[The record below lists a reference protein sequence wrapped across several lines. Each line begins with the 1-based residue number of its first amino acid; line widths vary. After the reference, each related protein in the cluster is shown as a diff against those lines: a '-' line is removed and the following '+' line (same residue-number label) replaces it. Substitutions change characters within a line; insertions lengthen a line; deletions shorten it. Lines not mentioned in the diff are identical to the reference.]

1 MSTLKRL
8 VTKEREESETNEET
22 VFIYS
27 KCTDG
32 REVVALK
39 SRNL

>member
-1 MSTLKRL
+1 MKRFFA
-8 VTKEREESETNEET
+8 EEKAVSGGSEKKQ
-22 VFIYS
+22 FLS

-32 REVVALK
+32 RAAVALK